1 MAAEKRRGAYIL
13 LLQLDDDETIEI
25 GRLGRRHFER
35 GAYAYIGS
43 AMGGLEARV
52 ARHLREAKRAHWHI
66 DYLLARAK
74 VTEVLEFETSQ
85 RIECELSGRVGELAG
100 SSMPVRRF
108 GSSDCRCWSHLHYL
122 GREADEL
129 LAVAGREWGTL
140 GGR

>member
-1 MAAEKRRGAYIL
+1 MAAVRRRGAYIL
-13 LLQLDDDETIEI
+13 LLRLDDDETIEI
-25 GRLGRRHFER
+25 GRLGRTQFKR

-52 ARHLREAKRAHWHI
+52 ARHLREAKRSHWHI

-100 SSMPVRRF
+100 ASMPVRRF
-108 GSSDCRCWSHLHYL
+108 GSSDCRCRSHLHYL

-129 LAVAGREWGTL
+129 LAAAGREWGML
-140 GGR
+140 GTG